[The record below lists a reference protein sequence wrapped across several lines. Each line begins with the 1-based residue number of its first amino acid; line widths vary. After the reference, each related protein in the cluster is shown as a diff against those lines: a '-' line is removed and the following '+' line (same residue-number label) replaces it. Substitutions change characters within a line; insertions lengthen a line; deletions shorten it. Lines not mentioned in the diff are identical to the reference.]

1 MGNQPNLGFDQL
13 CHALGKEEVFLGV
26 TFQIQIWCFMETIKR
41 IYKKII
47 QNTIKEG
54 SQSGNYLI

>member
-1 MGNQPNLGFDQL
+1 
-13 CHALGKEEVFLGV
+13 
-26 TFQIQIWCFMETIKR
+26 METIKR

-54 SQSGNYLI
+54 SQSDNYLIWTFKTKIIK